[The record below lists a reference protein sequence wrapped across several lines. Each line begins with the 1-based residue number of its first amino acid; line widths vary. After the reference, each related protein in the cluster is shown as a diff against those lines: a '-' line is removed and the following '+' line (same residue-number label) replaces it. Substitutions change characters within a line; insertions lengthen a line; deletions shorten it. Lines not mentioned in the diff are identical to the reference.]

1 MSQVRVTVKLTNAID
16 EGLISRGLLAP
27 NLLRECQT
35 PALVSTGA
43 LTLVIPPEI
52 VEQLGLRLQGRQTDS
67 SVNGHGQNISVT
79 EPVTIICFG
88 RQTTIEALVVGDEV
102 LIGQVVLHLLDL
114 LPNWQNQRL
123 IPNPNNPDYSVA
135 SV

>member
-27 NLLRECQT
+27 SLLRECQT
-35 PALVSTGA
+35 LALVSTEA

-52 VEQLGLRLQGRQTDS
+52 VEQLGLRLQYRQTDS
-67 SVNGHGQNISVT
+67 SVNGHGQTIAIT

-88 RQTTIEALVVGDEV
+88 RQTTVEALVIGDEV
-102 LIGQVVLHLLDL
+102 LIGQVVLRLLDL
-114 LPNWQNQRL
+114 LPDWQNQRL
-123 IPNPNNPDYSVA
+123 IPNPNNPNYSVA

>member
-35 PALVSTGA
+35 LALVSTEA

-52 VEQLGLRLQGRQTDS
+52 VEQLGLRLQGRQTDY
-67 SVNGHGQNISVT
+67 SVNGYGQTISVT

-88 RQTTIEALVVGDEV
+88 RQTTVEALVAGDEV

-114 LPNWQNQRL
+114 LPDWQNQRL

-135 SV
+135 II